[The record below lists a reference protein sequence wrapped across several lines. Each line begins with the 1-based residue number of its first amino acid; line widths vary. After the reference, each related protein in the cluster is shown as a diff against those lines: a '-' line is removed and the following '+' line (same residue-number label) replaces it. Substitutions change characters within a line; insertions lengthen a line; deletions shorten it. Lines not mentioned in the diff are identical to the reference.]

1 MERKTWSSRRSGV
14 PSQIAD
20 GLTELLKRCGIAH
33 FIINLGALTM
43 LHYASEGDSLSVGG
57 IALLI
62 AIVLAGSGG
71 YLKSERAPLV
81 VIY

>member
-1 MERKTWSSRRSGV
+1 M

-20 GLTELLKRCGIAH
+20 RLTELLKRCGIAH
-33 FIINLGALTM
+33 FIINLGALTT
-43 LHYASEGDSLSVGG
+43 LHYVYASEGDSLSVGG

-71 YLKSERAPLV
+71 YLKSERVPLV
-81 VIY
+81 VIC

>member
-1 MERKTWSSRRSGV
+1 M

-20 GLTELLKRCGIAH
+20 RLTELLKRCGIGH
-33 FIINLGALTM
+33 FIINLVALTT

-71 YLKSERAPLV
+71 YLKPERVPLV

>member
-1 MERKTWSSRRSGV
+1 M

-20 GLTELLKRCGIAH
+20 RLTELLQRCGIAH
-33 FIINLGALTM
+33 FIINLGALTT
-43 LHYASEGDSLSVGG
+43 LHYAYASEGDSLSVGG

-71 YLKSERAPLV
+71 YLKSERVPLV

>member
-1 MERKTWSSRRSGV
+1 M

-20 GLTELLKRCGIAH
+20 RLTELLKRCGIGD
-33 FIINLGALTM
+33 FIINLVALTM

-71 YLKSERAPLV
+71 YLKPERVPLV

>member
-1 MERKTWSSRRSGV
+1 M

-20 GLTELLKRCGIAH
+20 RLTELLKRCGIAH
-33 FIINLGALTM
+33 FIINLGALTT

-62 AIVLAGSGG
+62 AIVLAGSGDISS
-71 YLKSERAPLV
+71 LKELP
-81 VIY
+81 

>member
-1 MERKTWSSRRSGV
+1 MFSRLPVKEDTRASIET
-14 PSQIAD
+14 P
-20 GLTELLKRCGIAH
+20 LCG
-33 FIINLGALTM
+33 LGALTT
-43 LHYASEGDSLSVGG
+43 LHYASEGEPLSVGG

-71 YLKSERAPLV
+71 YLKSERVLLV

>member
-1 MERKTWSSRRSGV
+1 
-14 PSQIAD
+14 
-20 GLTELLKRCGIAH
+20 
-33 FIINLGALTM
+33 M

-71 YLKSERAPLV
+71 YLKSERAPLA

>member
-1 MERKTWSSRRSGV
+1 MF
-14 PSQIAD
+14 SQLPVKEDTRASIETH
-20 GLTELLKRCGIAH
+20 LCG
-33 FIINLGALTM
+33 LGAPTT

-71 YLKSERAPLV
+71 YLKSEGVLLV

>member
-1 MERKTWSSRRSGV
+1 M

-20 GLTELLKRCGIAH
+20 RLTELLKRCGIAH

-71 YLKSERAPLV
+71 ISQVCKSSLSGN
-81 VIY
+81 ILTYSK

>member
-1 MERKTWSSRRSGV
+1 MKEDTRASIETHLC
-14 PSQIAD
+14 D
-20 GLTELLKRCGIAH
+20 
-33 FIINLGALTM
+33 LGALTT
-43 LHYASEGDSLSVGG
+43 LHYASEGDSLSVGD

-71 YLKSERAPLV
+71 YLKSERVLLV